1 MRYADLCA
9 RKVNGTP
16 ARCAGSSLDMNP
28 LRRIENAIAGLV
40 EGGFGRAFRS
50 EVRPMELAHK
60 LAREM
65 DEHATASVSRTYAP
79 NEYSVWL
86 SERDRERYE
95 GVEHEIAEE
104 LCAYLLEHARREG
117 YALASALHVTF
128 HTDETLQLGEFG
140 IQAQMSRDEDEASS
154 ARGPSPERVG
164 ASSSERIGALPSE
177 LPREEGGRT
186 MIYSNAERMREAVQQ
201 TGTSRRT
208 KALLV
213 VSGRRVVV
221 PPRGA
226 VLGRSRE
233 CDVVLDDS
241 SVSRRHAQLR
251 PQGEDWTLEDM
262 GSTNGVRVNGSP
274 VRAPRVLRPGDRIEL
289 GSTEMLFEV
298 SR

>member
-1 MRYADLCA
+1 
-9 RKVNGTP
+9 
-16 ARCAGSSLDMNP
+16 MNP

-117 YALASALHVTF
+117 YALAAALHVSF
-128 HTDETLQLGEFG
+128 HTDEDLQLGEFG
-140 IQAQMSRDEDEASS
+140 IQAQMSRDEEQEPPSRPRPSEPS
-154 ARGPSPERVG
+154 AARFGPSD
-164 ASSSERIGALPSE
+164 ASAARPGSSEA
-177 LPREEGGRT
+177 PREESGRT
-186 MIYSNAERMREAVQQ
+186 MIYSNAERMREAVERASP
-201 TGTSRRT
+201 GRRA

-274 VRAPRVLRPGDRIEL
+274 VRAPRVLRSGDRIEL

>member
-1 MRYADLCA
+1 
-9 RKVNGTP
+9 
-16 ARCAGSSLDMNP
+16 MNP
-28 LRRIENAIAGLV
+28 LRRIENVIAGLV
-40 EGGFGRAFRS
+40 EGSFGRVFRS

-65 DEHATASVSRTYAP
+65 DEHATASVSKTYAP

-128 HTDETLQLGEFG
+128 HTDESLQLGEFG
-140 IQAQMSRDEDEASS
+140 IQAQMSRDEDEAP
-154 ARGPSPERVG
+154 APVERPREPSYERPR
-164 ASSSERIGALPSE
+164 EPSYE
-177 LPREEGGRT
+177 PPREEGGRT
-186 MIYSNAERMREAVQQ
+186 MIYSNAERMREAV
-201 TGTSRRT
+201 GRSGPSRRS

-241 SVSRRHAQLR
+241 SVSRRHAQLL

-274 VRAPRVLRPGDRIEL
+274 VRAPRVLRSGDRIEL
-289 GSTEMLFEV
+289 GSTEMRFEV

>member
-1 MRYADLCA
+1 
-9 RKVNGTP
+9 
-16 ARCAGSSLDMNP
+16 MNP

-95 GVEHEIAEE
+95 GVEHEIVEE

-117 YALASALHVTF
+117 YALASALHVVF
-128 HTDETLQLGEFG
+128 HTDESLQLGEFG
-140 IQAQMSRDEDEASS
+140 IQAQMSRDDDEVSPVRES
-154 ARGPSPERVG
+154 SPERVG
-164 ASSSERIGALPSE
+164 ASPPEQ
-177 LPREEGGRT
+177 PREDGGRT
-186 MIYSNAERMREAVQQ
+186 MIYSNAERMREAVQA
-201 TGTSRRT
+201 TGMSRRA

-221 PPRGA
+221 PPHGA

-274 VRAPRVLRPGDRIEL
+274 VRAPRVLAPGDRIEL